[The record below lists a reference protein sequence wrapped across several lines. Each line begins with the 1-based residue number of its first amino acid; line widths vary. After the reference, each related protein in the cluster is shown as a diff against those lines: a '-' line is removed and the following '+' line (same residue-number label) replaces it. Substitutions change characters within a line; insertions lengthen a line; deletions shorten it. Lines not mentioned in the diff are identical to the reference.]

1 MCRVAG
7 LLYTAIGGT
16 LSKIR
21 RSEYHLTISYHQSLD
36 AWFICAGQPYQVKTA
51 PQSVFERFV
60 NASVPTAWGS
70 EALGLYVALESTESD
85 EAERQLC
92 RWYTLCGLLKCRRVR
107 LYASRDEAL
116 LAVAKSESDTVAAQP
131 LCYQQKN

>member
-1 MCRVAG
+1 MEDIKAAG
-7 LLYTAIGGT
+7 IVPT
-16 LSKIR
+16 
-21 RSEYHLTISYHQSLD
+21 LTISYHQSLD

-85 EAERQLC
+85 EAAAASTSVVC
-92 RWYTLCGLLKCRRVR
+92 RCSGI
-107 LYASRDEAL
+107 
-116 LAVAKSESDTVAAQP
+116 
-131 LCYQQKN
+131 